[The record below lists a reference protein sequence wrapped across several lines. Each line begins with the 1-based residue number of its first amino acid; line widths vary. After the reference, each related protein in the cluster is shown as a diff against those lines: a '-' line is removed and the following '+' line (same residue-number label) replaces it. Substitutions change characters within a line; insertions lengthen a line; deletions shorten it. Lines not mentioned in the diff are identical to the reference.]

1 MRQKEVY
8 STKAKTDNGGNF
20 FVDVKANGEV
30 KITLSNPSPNGG
42 YVRESATI
50 SPSEAG
56 KLAQAVITQAQL
68 KAAPKAYTL
77 ADKKKEQGQSA
88 YDPWTPESEQRL
100 KALYS
105 SGKSVEE
112 ISVEL
117 GRSVSAI
124 ESRIR
129 KLSL

>member
-30 KITLSNPSPNGG
+30 KITLSKPSPNGG

-56 KLAQAVITQAQL
+56 KLAQAVIT
-68 KAAPKAYTL
+68 
-77 ADKKKEQGQSA
+77 
-88 YDPWTPESEQRL
+88 
-100 KALYS
+100 
-105 SGKSVEE
+105 
-112 ISVEL
+112 
-117 GRSVSAI
+117 
-124 ESRIR
+124 
-129 KLSL
+129 